1 MMMPVEKSMQELDTL
16 FIVNRAPLRRAA
28 YKIVGNWDQS
38 DDIVQDAYIKVTAA
52 STTRNVRQPL
62 SYLFQIVRN
71 LAIDRYRRGL
81 FETELFGLEEEG
93 IYVQSL
99 LEAPEINAINR
110 QYLTLAVQALA
121 QLPERTKRVF
131 ILYRIEGYTHRMI
144 ADELNISTSLA
155 NMLIHEATEHCKSVL
170 LDKIGINNSL
180 NVNDAIALSDIID
193 NFNAAYCY

>member
-1 MMMPVEKSMQELDTL
+1 MMMPVEKWTQDLDTL

-28 YKIVGNWDQS
+28 YKIIGDWDQS

-52 STTRNVRQPL
+52 SSSRNVRQPL

-93 IYVQSL
+93 LHVQTL
-99 LEAPEINAINR
+99 FEAPEINAINR
-110 QYLTLAVQALA
+110 QYLTLAAQALA

-155 NMLIHEATEHCKSVL
+155 NILIHEATEHCKSAL
-170 LDKIGINNSL
+170 LKKIGINRSQ
-180 NVNDAIALSDIID
+180 NVNDSVAVSDIID
-193 NFNAAYCY
+193 RFNSSYCY

>member
-1 MMMPVEKSMQELDTL
+1 MMPVEEWTQELDTL

-28 YKIVGNWDQS
+28 YKIVGDWDQS

-93 IYVQSL
+93 LYVQSL

-121 QLPERTKRVF
+121 QLPERTIRVF
-131 ILYRIEGYTHRMI
+131 ILYRIEGFTHRMI

-193 NFNAAYCY
+193 NFDAGYCY

>member
-1 MMMPVEKSMQELDTL
+1 MMMPVEEWTQELDTL

-28 YKIVGNWDQS
+28 YKIVGDWDQS

-93 IYVQSL
+93 LYVQSL

-121 QLPERTKRVF
+121 QLPERTIRVF
-131 ILYRIEGYTHRMI
+131 ILYRIEGFTHRMI

-193 NFNAAYCY
+193 NFDAGYCY